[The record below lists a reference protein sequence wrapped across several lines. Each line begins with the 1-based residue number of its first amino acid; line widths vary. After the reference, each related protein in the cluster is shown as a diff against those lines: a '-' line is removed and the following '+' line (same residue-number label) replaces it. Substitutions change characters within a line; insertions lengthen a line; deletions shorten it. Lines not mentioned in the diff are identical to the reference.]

1 MDKNINKQNVYI
13 SEEENT
19 LNWIEIQSSFKKSFG
34 NEIYNSWLQKISL
47 VKEYNDYLI
56 LGVPTRFFRDWIV
69 SRYLDKILEQVKSF
83 KLSLNRIEFKIIEEN
98 KQNQELIKI
107 DQLNKVTEIKD
118 SILNYNR
125 LNPNLS
131 FESFIKGKS
140 NEIALSYSKKVCDYV
155 SRYNPLYIC
164 GGVGLGKTHLLN
176 AIGLETQKDN
186 NVMFISAERFMYH
199 FIKSIKK
206 NDMVNFKDF
215 FRKSSVFIIDD
226 IQFISGKE
234 SLQEEFFHTFNS
246 LIEKGSQIII
256 SSDRPPMKLDRVQ
269 ERIKSRLS
277 GGLVVDIEAPDL
289 DLKIKILKKK
299 IEEIQNQFKE
309 NIDLSDEVIN
319 YIASESKT
327 NIRELIGVLNRVIAF
342 SRVHNKV
349 LTTVDCK
356 NILKDVFSQIRVI
369 TVDKIQNIVSNYFNI
384 ALSDMLSQR
393 RSRPLAR
400 PRQIAMYLAKKMTSR
415 SLPEIGRRFANRDH
429 TTVIHAVKTITR
441 LSDQDDEMKKILI
454 KLKVFCWN
462 SEEMQFIVKRDILL
476 KSLNFVQGVVE
487 KKNTLPI
494 LSNVLL
500 QLKEKKLTIVATD
513 LDIVFHDEIEDVKV
527 LKEGSTT
534 TSAAILYDILRKISS
549 NSELN
554 FDLKNENKLSLKE

>member
-1 MDKNINKQNVYI
+1 MEKNIKKQNVYI
-13 SEEENT
+13 SEEEKT
-19 LNWIEIQSSFKKSFG
+19 LNWEEVQSSFKKTFG
-34 NEIYNSWLQKISL
+34 GEIYASWLQKISL
-47 VKEYNDYLI
+47 MKEYNDYLI

-98 KQNQELIKI
+98 KIGADFIKI
-107 DQLNKVTEIKD
+107 NDLNKVTEIKD

-125 LNPNLS
+125 LNPNLN
-131 FESFIKGKS
+131 FDSFIQGKS
-140 NEIALSYSKKVCDYV
+140 NDIALSYSKKVCEHL

-176 AIGLETQKDN
+176 AIGLELQSEN

-226 IQFISGKE
+226 IQFIRGKE

-246 LIEKGSQIII
+246 LMDKGSQIII
-256 SSDRPPMKLDRVQ
+256 SADRTPMKLDRVQ

-277 GGLVVDIEAPDL
+277 GGLVVDIDVPDL
-289 DLKIKILKKK
+289 ELKVKIIKKK
-299 IEEIQNQFKE
+299 ILEIQSQFKE
-309 NIDLSDEVIN
+309 SINLSEDVIN
-319 YIASESKT
+319 YIANESKT

-349 LTTVDCK
+349 LTVMDCK
-356 NILKDVFSQIRVI
+356 SILKDVFSQIRVI

-384 ALSDMLSQR
+384 PLSEMLSQR

-441 LSDQDDEMKKILI
+441 LSEQDDEMKKNII
-454 KLKVFCWN
+454 
-462 SEEMQFIVKRDILL
+462 QI
-476 KSLNFVQGVVE
+476 KSL
-487 KKNTLPI
+487 L
-494 LSNVLL
+494 
-500 QLKEKKLTIVATD
+500 
-513 LDIVFHDEIEDVKV
+513 IEQ
-527 LKEGSTT
+527 
-534 TSAAILYDILRKISS
+534 
-549 NSELN
+549 
-554 FDLKNENKLSLKE
+554 

>member
-1 MDKNINKQNVYI
+1 LQIFLKGDLKESLLKLTDMENNNTKKQNVYT
-13 SEEENT
+13 SEEETT
-19 LNWIEIQSSFKKSFG
+19 LSWDEIQNSFKKSFG
-34 NEIYNSWLQKISL
+34 SEIYNSWLQKISL

-69 SRYLDKILEQVKSF
+69 SRYLDKILELVKDF

-98 KQNQELIKI
+98 KQNQEFIKI
-107 DQLNKVTEIKD
+107 DELNKVTEIKD

-125 LNPNLS
+125 LNPNLN
-131 FESFIKGKS
+131 FDSFIQGTS
-140 NEIALSYSKKVCDYV
+140 NDIALSYSKKVCEDI

-176 AIGLETQKDN
+176 AIGLELQNDN

-226 IQFISGKE
+226 IQFMSGKE

-246 LIEKGSQIII
+246 LMDKGSQIII
-256 SSDRPPMKLDRVQ
+256 SSDRSPMKLDRVQ
-269 ERIKSRLS
+269 DRIKSRLA
-277 GGLVVDIEAPDL
+277 GGLVVDIEVPNL
-289 DLKIKILKKK
+289 ELKVKIIKKK
-299 IEEIQNQFKE
+299 IDEIQNQFKE
-309 NIDLSDEVIN
+309 NINLSDEVIN
-319 YIASESKT
+319 YIACESKT

-342 SRVHNKV
+342 SRVHNKI
-349 LTTVDCK
+349 LNISDCK
-356 NILKDVFSQIRVI
+356 NILKDVFNQNRVI

-384 ALSDMLSQR
+384 ALSEMLSQR

-400 PRQIAMYLAKKMTSR
+400 PRQIAMYLAKKMTTR

-441 LSDQDDEMKKILI
+441 LSEQDDEMKKNISQI
-454 KLKVFCWN
+454 
-462 SEEMQFIVKRDILL
+462 
-476 KSLNFVQGVVE
+476 KSL
-487 KKNTLPI
+487 
-494 LSNVLL
+494 LL
-500 QLKEKKLTIVATD
+500 EQ
-513 LDIVFHDEIEDVKV
+513 
-527 LKEGSTT
+527 
-534 TSAAILYDILRKISS
+534 
-549 NSELN
+549 
-554 FDLKNENKLSLKE
+554 

>member
-1 MDKNINKQNVYI
+1 MDNNTKKQNTFI
-13 SEEENT
+13 SEEEKT
-19 LNWIEIQSSFKKSFG
+19 LNWVEIQSSFEKTFG
-34 NEIYNSWLQKISL
+34 SEVYNSWLQKISL

-98 KQNQELIKI
+98 KQTQEFIKI
-107 DQLNKVTEIKD
+107 DELNKVTEIKD

-131 FESFIKGKS
+131 FDSFIQGKS
-140 NEIALSYSKKVCDYV
+140 NDIALSYSKKVCEHI

-176 AIGLETQKDN
+176 AIGLQLQSDN

-246 LIEKGSQIII
+246 LMDKGSQIII
-256 SSDRPPMKLDRVQ
+256 SADRAPMKLDRVQ
-269 ERIKSRLS
+269 DRIKSRLA
-277 GGLVVDIEAPDL
+277 GGLLVDIEGPDL
-289 DLKIKILKKK
+289 ELKIKIIKKK
-299 IEEIQNQFKE
+299 IEEIQSQFKE
-309 NIDLSDEVIN
+309 NIDLSEEVITYVAN
-319 YIASESKT
+319 ESKT

-342 SRVHNKV
+342 SRVHNKN
-349 LTTVDCK
+349 LTISDCK
-356 NILKDVFSQIRVI
+356 NILKDVFNQIRVI
-369 TVDKIQNIVSNYFNI
+369 TVDKIQNVVSNYFNI
-384 ALSDMLSQR
+384 ALGEMLSQR

-400 PRQIAMYLAKKMTSR
+400 PRQIAMYLAKKMTTR

-441 LSDQDDEMKKILI
+441 LSEQDDEMKKNISQI
-454 KLKVFCWN
+454 R
-462 SEEMQFIVKRDILL
+462 SLL
-476 KSLNFVQGVVE
+476 LEQ
-487 KKNTLPI
+487 
-494 LSNVLL
+494 
-500 QLKEKKLTIVATD
+500 
-513 LDIVFHDEIEDVKV
+513 
-527 LKEGSTT
+527 
-534 TSAAILYDILRKISS
+534 
-549 NSELN
+549 
-554 FDLKNENKLSLKE
+554 

>member
-1 MDKNINKQNVYI
+1 MEKNKVKPQNVYV
-13 SEEENT
+13 SEEEKT
-19 LNWIEIQSSFKKSFG
+19 LNWDDIQLSFKKTFG
-34 NEIYNSWLQKISL
+34 SEIYNSWLQKISL

-83 KLSLNRIEFKIIEEN
+83 KLSLNRIEFKIIEDS
-98 KQNQELIKI
+98 KQDQELIKI
-107 DQLNKVTEIKD
+107 NELNKVTEIKD

-125 LNPNLS
+125 LNPSLS
-131 FESFIKGKS
+131 FDNFIQGKS
-140 NEIALSYSKKVCDYV
+140 NEIALSYSKKVCEHL

-176 AIGLETQKDN
+176 AIGLDLEKDN
-186 NVMFISAERFMYH
+186 NIMFISAERFMYH

-256 SSDRPPMKLDRVQ
+256 SSDRAPVKLDRVQ
-269 ERIKSRLS
+269 DRIKSRLS
-277 GGLVVDIEAPDL
+277 GGLVVDIDSPDL
-289 DLKIKILKKK
+289 DLKEKIIKKK
-299 IEEIQNQFKE
+299 IEDIQNQFKE
-309 NIDLSDEVIN
+309 TINLTDEVIN
-319 YIASESKT
+319 FIASESKT

-349 LTTVDCK
+349 LAIHDCK
-356 NILKDVFSQIRVI
+356 KILKDVFNQIKVI

-384 ALSDMLSQR
+384 PLSEMLSQR

-400 PRQIAMYLAKKMTSR
+400 PRQIAMYLAKKMTTR

-441 LSDQDDEMKKILI
+441 LSEQADEMKKNISQI
-454 KLKVFCWN
+454 
-462 SEEMQFIVKRDILL
+462 
-476 KSLNFVQGVVE
+476 KSL
-487 KKNTLPI
+487 
-494 LSNVLL
+494 LL
-500 QLKEKKLTIVATD
+500 EQ
-513 LDIVFHDEIEDVKV
+513 
-527 LKEGSTT
+527 
-534 TSAAILYDILRKISS
+534 
-549 NSELN
+549 
-554 FDLKNENKLSLKE
+554 